1 MRKTIDFF
9 LSGLCMGSFFL
20 LLVIFQPLQWI
31 AYQTFGESAQRKV
44 VEVLNFYLVGTL
56 YFIFS
61 KISFSF
67 VQNPPMDKRII
78 FVSNHQSMHDIPA
91 LIWFLR
97 KYKPVFVSK
106 HSLGKGIPS
115 ISYNLQKSGAALIDR
130 NDGKQAIKEI
140 VRMAEQVVARK
151 QSVLIFPEGTRSR
164 TEQLLPFMTGG
175 IAALIKKIPDAWIV
189 PVAISGNATMNPKG
203 LFPLKSFQ
211 KLSWTVL
218 PGFPANP
225 LDAFAICEKVASQLN
240 EYRLANVNK

>member
-1 MRKTIDFF
+1 
-9 LSGLCMGSFFL
+9 
-20 LLVIFQPLQWI
+20 
-31 AYQTFGESAQRKV
+31 
-44 VEVLNFYLVGTL
+44 
-56 YFIFS
+56 
-61 KISFSF
+61 
-67 VQNPPMDKRII
+67 
-78 FVSNHQSMHDIPA
+78 
-91 LIWFLR
+91 
-97 KYKPVFVSK
+97 
-106 HSLGKGIPS
+106 
-115 ISYNLQKSGAALIDR
+115 
-130 NDGKQAIKEI
+130 
-140 VRMAEQVVARK
+140 MAEQVVARK

>member
-1 MRKTIDFF
+1 M
-9 LSGLCMGSFFL
+9 
-20 LLVIFQPLQWI
+20 
-31 AYQTFGESAQRKV
+31 
-44 VEVLNFYLVGTL
+44 EVLNFNLVGTL

-61 KISFSF
+61 KISFYF
-67 VQNPPMDKRII
+67 IQYPPTDKRII

-106 HSLGKGIPS
+106 QSLGKGIPS

-130 NDGKQAIKEI
+130 KDGKQAIKEI

-164 TEQLLPFMTGG
+164 TEHLLPFMTGG
-175 IAALIKKIPDAWIV
+175 IV

-203 LFPLKSFQ
+203 LFPLKSCQ

-218 PGFPANP
+218 PGFSANQMN
-225 LDAFAICEKVASQLN
+225 ATEICEQVESQLN
-240 EYRLANVNK
+240 TFRQANVNK